1 MHLSASA
8 PTPPCYSLSLCLY
21 PLPFSDR
28 PSLPPTCSTRFP
40 AASSS
45 AAHGYLPRCILR
57 CDPVTVS
64 CAHSQTRTH
73 MRARAHTRT
82 LTHSQTRT
90 HSLSLTHSLT
100 HSLTRSAT
108 FERAERARVALS
120 PHPICSPLPLK
131 WDAMIHIW
139 CSMPLSSPTPV
150 PDSSG
155 CHSCIRSLNLALIPN
170 LPQSHPGSQHCRV
183 PTCSADTV
191 DTASRWQRATSE
203 TLVPSRST
211 TRSHDRPCHFHQ
223 CAQLTPMPLHR

>member
-1 MHLSASA
+1 
-8 PTPPCYSLSLCLY
+8 
-21 PLPFSDR
+21 
-28 PSLPPTCSTRFP
+28 
-40 AASSS
+40 
-45 AAHGYLPRCILR
+45 
-57 CDPVTVS
+57 
-64 CAHSQTRTH
+64 
-73 MRARAHTRT
+73 MRACAHTRT

-155 CHSCIRSLNLALIPN
+155 CHSCIRSLTLALIPN
-170 LPQSHPGSQHCRV
+170 LPQSHPGSRYHTHSL
-183 PTCSADTV
+183 P
-191 DTASRWQRATSE
+191 
-203 TLVPSRST
+203 L
-211 TRSHDRPCHFHQ
+211 TRSLGHDCSNYSDVFIAHDTSTRIG
-223 CAQLTPMPLHR
+223 LEGEI